1 MDMQNMVDIIVTY
14 ATIWGPAIAAIG
26 GILITVVKAIGTVK
40 SHIDSMKEDTDFK
53 DLKNEV
59 GVVISENK
67 ELVRCNKLLLDQLT
81 KIQGYAEAKAKEN
94 K

>member
-1 MDMQNMVDIIVTY
+1 MQNIVDIIVSY
-14 ATIWGPAIAAIG
+14 ATIWAPAVVAVG

-40 SHIDSMKEDTDFK
+40 AHIDNMKEDTDFK

-67 ELVRCNKLLLDQLT
+67 ELVRCNKLLLDELT
-81 KIQGYAEAKAKEN
+81 KVHGFAEAKAKEN